1 MGLASVERLIYFFPN
16 IIIVI
21 INIKNI
27 LFTDTECDIYVYNTV
42 HQHFAHEFIS
52 LRYKLGTNFIL

>member
-21 INIKNI
+21 IYIKYM
-27 LFTDTECDIYVYNTV
+27 LFTDTECIIKIQNAVIQV
-42 HQHFAHEFIS
+42 FV
-52 LRYKLGTNFIL
+52 